1 MSALS
6 SYLSAVRMGESG
18 VEDFVKLAG
27 LGVMLKGGL
36 SSRTDQGR
44 PIDCF
49 ALVVP
54 GVWKAE
60 R

>member
-1 MSALS
+1 
-6 SYLSAVRMGESG
+6 MGESG